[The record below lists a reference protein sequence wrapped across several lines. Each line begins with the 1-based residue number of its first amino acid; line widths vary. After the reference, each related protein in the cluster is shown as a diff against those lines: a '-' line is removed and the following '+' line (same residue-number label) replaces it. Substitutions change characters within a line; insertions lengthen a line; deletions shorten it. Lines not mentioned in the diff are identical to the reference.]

1 MVHLLLDRPERYAL
15 LRDEPARV
23 PAAVEKLLRYAQAA
37 MGAHLRVA
45 VEDVT
50 LSGVTIGA
58 GDLVVALMAS
68 AHRDEDAYHRP
79 DLLALTRTAPSHLA
93 FAHGARPRAAGV
105 CASYPWWSL
114 CARRSSRSWDSR

>member
-58 GDLVVALMAS
+58 
-68 AHRDEDAYHRP
+68 ERP
-79 DLLALTRTAPSHLA
+79 GCR
-93 FAHGARPRAAGV
+93 AHGLRT
-105 CASYPWWSL
+105 S
-114 CARRSSRSWDSR
+114 RRGRLPPP